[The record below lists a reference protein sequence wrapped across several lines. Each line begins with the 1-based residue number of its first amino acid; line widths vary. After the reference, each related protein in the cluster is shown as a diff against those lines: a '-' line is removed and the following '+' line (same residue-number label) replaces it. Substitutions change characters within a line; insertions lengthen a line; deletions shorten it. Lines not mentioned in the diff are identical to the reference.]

1 GPSIAGFLM
10 ANVGIA
16 MCFLIDGVS
25 FIPVI
30 AGLLLMRL
38 PKRETQIESES
49 GPLGQA
55 LEGFRYVWQHRRVL
69 TILSLFTVVGIF
81 GWSYSVLM
89 PAFARDVLHLG
100 ANGYGLLMAGSGVGA
115 LLGALTVASAGHILP
130 TRTMALGGVW
140 IFSAALVLFA
150 FNKNLYLAVLLLA
163 LVGFGIVLYF
173 STSNTVLQS
182 IVPDEMRGRVMGI
195 WALIFGGMIPLGSL
209 EAGILADFIG
219 APGTMAIG
227 ALICA
232 LAAFVT
238 LHVIRRREAQL
249 AAAG

>member
-1 GPSIAGFLM
+1 
-10 ANVGIA
+10 
-16 MCFLIDGVS
+16 MCSSDL
-25 FIPVI
+25 
-30 AGLLLMRL
+30 
-38 PKRETQIESES
+38 
-49 GPLGQA
+49 
-55 LEGFRYVWQHRRVL
+55 
-69 TILSLFTVVGIF
+69 
-81 GWSYSVLM
+81 LM

-100 ANGYGLLMAGSGVGA
+100 ANGFGLLMAGSGVGA

-140 IFSAALVLFA
+140 IFSAALILFA

-219 APGTMAIG
+219 APSTMAIG

-238 LHVIRRREAQL
+238 LHIIRRREAQL
-249 AAAG
+249 AAAS